1 MSKTLTL
8 ATITLIGEL
17 FYPLLKRVFF
27 RNNIEPMASI
37 KTENKLALSTFL
49 SQGAIVIFNFTLVYY
64 LRECGI
70 NSVGIG
76 VASSIYPTLYFLGCI
91 FMPKVLP
98 SINGKTRILMA
109 DIGMALSGI
118 ILTLIKNEALIMVD
132 LVFYGLF
139 QSLLWTNMET
149 WITGGKEGDELTSRL
164 TLFNFSWSFS
174 VGLATSFSGFVSE
187 YSTRLSIWSGCT
199 FFLISALLVA
209 LSGRSYDSKEKKEEV
224 IEIDNSSPLRFPSW
238 IGVLLVY
245 TGYSLVLTV
254 FPQYALD
261 NLGYS
266 ESITGNILLFRG
278 ISVTIAFLV
287 MQKNRAW
294 QKGVGPI
301 LLSQSLFALLT
312 FLILAFKSIPAYAV
326 LFALYGGVFAL
337 SYNLSIFHGAEGAKE
352 RHKRMV
358 IHEVL
363 LTIGTIVGSLVG
375 GFVYQ
380 YFSFKTLVLTITVIS
395 LSTVVTEYFVVFIKR
410 K

>member
-1 MSKTLTL
+1 
-8 ATITLIGEL
+8 
-17 FYPLLKRVFF
+17 
-27 RNNIEPMASI
+27 MAHF

-49 SQGAIVIFNFTLVYY
+49 SQGSIVIFNFTLVYY

-70 NSVGIG
+70 DSVGIG
-76 VASSIYPTLYFLGCI
+76 LASSIYPTLYFLGCI
-91 FMPKVLP
+91 FMPKLLP
-98 SINGKTRILMA
+98 SLKGKARILA
-109 DIGMALSGI
+109 ANIGMAFTGLV
-118 ILTLIKNEALIMVD
+118 LTFIKNEALIMTD

-149 WITGGKEGDELTSRL
+149 WITGGKEGGELTSRL

-187 YSTRLSIWSGCT
+187 YSTRLSIWSGCV

-209 LSGRSYDSKEKKEEV
+209 LSGRSYDSKKEKEEIV
-224 IEIDNSSPLRFPSW
+224 SEDHSSPLRFPSW
-238 IGVLLVY
+238 AGVLLVY

-254 FPQYALD
+254 FPQYAMD
-261 NLGYS
+261 TLGYS
-266 ESITGNILLFRG
+266 ESVTGNILLFRG
-278 ISVTIAFLV
+278 ISVTIAFLI
-287 MQKNRAW
+287 MQKARVW

-301 LLSQSLFALLT
+301 LGSQAFFAILT
-312 FLILAFKSIPAYAV
+312 FLMLFLRSIAAFAI
-326 LFALYGGVFAL
+326 LFALYGFVFAL
-337 SYNLSIFHGAEGAKE
+337 SYDLSIFHGAEGAKD

-363 LTIGTIVGSLVG
+363 LTLGTIIGSLVG

-380 YFSFKTLVLTITVIS
+380 YFSFKSLVLTISILSVVIVVIEALA
-395 LSTVVTEYFVVFIKR
+395 LSIKR

>member
-1 MSKTLTL
+1 MDSFNIPSRARHFTC
-8 ATITLIGEL
+8 
-17 FYPLLKRVFF
+17 FVLKIVFQ
-27 RNNIEPMASI
+27 RNNIKPMAHF

-49 SQGAIVIFNFTLVYY
+49 SQGSIVIFNFTLVYY

-70 NSVGIG
+70 DSVGIG
-76 VASSIYPTLYFLGCI
+76 LASSIYPTLYFLGCI
-91 FMPKVLP
+91 FMPKLLP
-98 SINGKTRILMA
+98 SLKGKARILA
-109 DIGMALSGI
+109 ANIGMALTGLV
-118 ILTLIKNEALIMVD
+118 LTFIKNEALIMTD

-187 YSTRLSIWSGCT
+187 YSTRLSIWSGCV

-209 LSGRSYDSKEKKEEV
+209 LSGRSYDSKKEKEEIV
-224 IEIDNSSPLRFPSW
+224 SEDHSSPLRFPSW
-238 IGVLLVY
+238 AGVLLVY

-254 FPQYALD
+254 FPQYAMD
-261 NLGYS
+261 TLGYS
-266 ESITGNILLFRG
+266 ESVTGNILLFRG
-278 ISVTIAFLV
+278 ISVTIAFLI
-287 MQKNRAW
+287 MQKARVW

-301 LLSQSLFALLT
+301 LGSQAFFAILT
-312 FLILAFKSIPAYAV
+312 FLMLFLRSVAAFAI
-326 LFALYGGVFAL
+326 LFALYGFVFAL
-337 SYNLSIFHGAEGAKE
+337 SYDLSIFHGAEGAKD

-363 LTIGTIVGSLVG
+363 LTLGTIIGSLVG

-380 YFSFKTLVLTITVIS
+380 YFSFKTLVLTISILSVVIVVIEALA
-395 LSTVVTEYFVVFIKR
+395 LSIKR
-410 K
+410 E

>member
-1 MSKTLTL
+1 
-8 ATITLIGEL
+8 
-17 FYPLLKRVFF
+17 
-27 RNNIEPMASI
+27 MAHF

-49 SQGAIVIFNFTLVYY
+49 SQGSIVIFNFTLVYY

-70 NSVGIG
+70 DSVGIG
-76 VASSIYPTLYFLGCI
+76 LASSIYPTLYFLGCI
-91 FMPKVLP
+91 FMPKLLP
-98 SINGKTRILMA
+98 SLKGKARILA
-109 DIGMALSGI
+109 ANIGMALTGLV
-118 ILTLIKNEALIMVD
+118 LTFIKNEALIMTD

-187 YSTRLSIWSGCT
+187 YSTRLSIWSGCV

-209 LSGRSYDSKEKKEEV
+209 LSGRSYDSKKEKEEIV
-224 IEIDNSSPLRFPSW
+224 SEDHSSPLRFPSW
-238 IGVLLVY
+238 AGVLLVY

-254 FPQYALD
+254 FPQYAMD
-261 NLGYS
+261 TLGYS
-266 ESITGNILLFRG
+266 ESVTGNILLFRG
-278 ISVTIAFLV
+278 ISVTIAFLI
-287 MQKNRAW
+287 MQKARVW

-301 LLSQSLFALLT
+301 LGSQAFFAILT
-312 FLILAFKSIPAYAV
+312 FLMLFLRSIADFAI
-326 LFALYGGVFAL
+326 LFALYGFVFAL
-337 SYNLSIFHGAEGAKE
+337 SYDLSIFPGAEGAKD

-363 LTIGTIVGSLVG
+363 LTLGTIIGSLVG

-380 YFSFKTLVLTITVIS
+380 YFSFKTLVLTISILSVVIVVIEALA
-395 LSTVVTEYFVVFIKR
+395 LSIKR
-410 K
+410 E

>member
-1 MSKTLTL
+1 
-8 ATITLIGEL
+8 
-17 FYPLLKRVFF
+17 
-27 RNNIEPMASI
+27 MAHF

-49 SQGAIVIFNFTLVYY
+49 SQGSIVIFNFTLVYY

-70 NSVGIG
+70 DSVGIG
-76 VASSIYPTLYFLGCI
+76 LASSIYPTLYFLGCI
-91 FMPKVLP
+91 FMPKFLP
-98 SINGKTRILMA
+98 SLNGKARILA
-109 DIGMALSGI
+109 ANIGMAFTGLV
-118 ILTLIKNEALIMVD
+118 LTFIKNEALIMTD

-187 YSTRLSIWSGCT
+187 YSTRLSIWSGCV

-209 LSGRSYDSKEKKEEV
+209 LSGRSYDSKKEKEEIV
-224 IEIDNSSPLRFPSW
+224 SEDHSSPLRFPSW
-238 IGVLLVY
+238 AGVLLVY

-254 FPQYALD
+254 FPQYAMD
-261 NLGYS
+261 TLGYS
-266 ESITGNILLFRG
+266 ESVTGNILLFRG
-278 ISVTIAFLV
+278 ISVTIAFLI
-287 MQKNRAW
+287 MQKARVW

-301 LLSQSLFALLT
+301 LGSQAFFAILT
-312 FLILAFKSIPAYAV
+312 FLMLFLRSIAAFAI
-326 LFALYGGVFAL
+326 LFALYGFVFAL
-337 SYNLSIFHGAEGAKE
+337 SYDLSIFHGAEGAKD

-363 LTIGTIVGSLVG
+363 LTIGTIIGSLVG

-380 YFSFKTLVLTITVIS
+380 YFSFKTLVLTISILSVVIVVIEALA
-395 LSTVVTEYFVVFIKR
+395 LSIKR
-410 K
+410 E

>member
-1 MSKTLTL
+1 
-8 ATITLIGEL
+8 
-17 FYPLLKRVFF
+17 
-27 RNNIEPMASI
+27 MAHF

-49 SQGAIVIFNFTLVYY
+49 SQGSIVIFNFTLVYY

-70 NSVGIG
+70 DSVGIG
-76 VASSIYPTLYFLGCI
+76 LASSIYPTLYFLGCI
-91 FMPKVLP
+91 FMPKLLP
-98 SINGKTRILMA
+98 SLKGKARILA
-109 DIGMALSGI
+109 ANIGMALTGLV
-118 ILTLIKNEALIMVD
+118 LTFIKNEALIMTD

-187 YSTRLSIWSGCT
+187 YSTRLSIWSGCV

-209 LSGRSYDSKEKKEEV
+209 LSGRSYDSKKEKEEIV
-224 IEIDNSSPLRFPSW
+224 SEDHSSPLRFPSW
-238 IGVLLVY
+238 AGVLLVY

-254 FPQYALD
+254 FPQYAMD
-261 NLGYS
+261 TLGYS
-266 ESITGNILLFRG
+266 ESVTGNILLFRG
-278 ISVTIAFLV
+278 ISVTIAFLI
-287 MQKNRAW
+287 MQKARVW

-301 LLSQSLFALLT
+301 LGSQAFFAILT
-312 FLILAFKSIPAYAV
+312 FLMLFLRSVAAFAI
-326 LFALYGGVFAL
+326 LFALYGFVFAL
-337 SYNLSIFHGAEGAKE
+337 SYDLSIFHGAEGAKD

-363 LTIGTIVGSLVG
+363 LTLGTIIGSLVG

-380 YFSFKTLVLTITVIS
+380 YFSFKTLVLTISILSVVIVVIEALA
-395 LSTVVTEYFVVFIKR
+395 LSIKR

>member
-1 MSKTLTL
+1 
-8 ATITLIGEL
+8 
-17 FYPLLKRVFF
+17 
-27 RNNIEPMASI
+27 MAHF

-49 SQGAIVIFNFTLVYY
+49 SQGSIVIFNFTLVYY

-70 NSVGIG
+70 DSVGIG
-76 VASSIYPTLYFLGCI
+76 LASSIYPTLYFLGCI
-91 FMPKVLP
+91 FMPKLLP
-98 SINGKTRILMA
+98 SLNGKARILA
-109 DIGMALSGI
+109 ANIGMAFTGLV
-118 ILTLIKNEALIMVD
+118 LTFIKNEALIMTD

-187 YSTRLSIWSGCT
+187 YSTRLSIWSGCV

-209 LSGRSYDSKEKKEEV
+209 LSGRSYDSKKEKEEIV
-224 IEIDNSSPLRFPSW
+224 SEDHSSPLRFPSW
-238 IGVLLVY
+238 AGVLLVY

-254 FPQYALD
+254 FPQYAMD
-261 NLGYS
+261 TLGYS
-266 ESITGNILLFRG
+266 ESVTGNILLFRG
-278 ISVTIAFLV
+278 ISVTIAFLI
-287 MQKNRAW
+287 MQKARVW

-301 LLSQSLFALLT
+301 LGSQAFFAILT
-312 FLILAFKSIPAYAV
+312 FLMLFLRSIAAFAI
-326 LFALYGGVFAL
+326 LFALYGFVFAL
-337 SYNLSIFHGAEGAKE
+337 SYDLSIFHGAEGAKD

-363 LTIGTIVGSLVG
+363 LTLGTIIGSLVG

-380 YFSFKTLVLTITVIS
+380 YFSFKTLVLTISILSMVIVVIEALA
-395 LSTVVTEYFVVFIKR
+395 LSIKR
-410 K
+410 E

>member
-1 MSKTLTL
+1 
-8 ATITLIGEL
+8 
-17 FYPLLKRVFF
+17 
-27 RNNIEPMASI
+27 MAHF

-49 SQGAIVIFNFTLVYY
+49 SQGSIVIFNFTLVYY

-70 NSVGIG
+70 DSVGIG
-76 VASSIYPTLYFLGCI
+76 LASSIYPTLYFLGCI
-91 FMPKVLP
+91 FMPKLLP
-98 SINGKTRILMA
+98 SLKGKARILA
-109 DIGMALSGI
+109 ANIGMAFTGLV
-118 ILTLIKNEALIMVD
+118 LTFIKNEALIMTD

-149 WITGGKEGDELTSRL
+149 WITGGKEGGELTSRL

-187 YSTRLSIWSGCT
+187 YSTRLSIWSGCV

-209 LSGRSYDSKEKKEEV
+209 LSGRSYDSKKEKEEIV
-224 IEIDNSSPLRFPSW
+224 SEDHSSPLRFPSW
-238 IGVLLVY
+238 AGVLLVY

-254 FPQYALD
+254 FPQYAMD
-261 NLGYS
+261 TLGYS
-266 ESITGNILLFRG
+266 ESVTGNILLFRG
-278 ISVTIAFLV
+278 ISVTIAFLI
-287 MQKNRAW
+287 MQKARVW

-301 LLSQSLFALLT
+301 LGSQAFFAILT
-312 FLILAFKSIPAYAV
+312 FLMLFLRSVAAFAI
-326 LFALYGGVFAL
+326 LFALYGFVFAL
-337 SYNLSIFHGAEGAKE
+337 SYDLSIFHGAEGAKD

-363 LTIGTIVGSLVG
+363 LTLGTIIGRLVG

-380 YFSFKTLVLTITVIS
+380 YFSFKTLVLTISILSVVIVVIEALA
-395 LSTVVTEYFVVFIKR
+395 LSIKR

>member
-1 MSKTLTL
+1 
-8 ATITLIGEL
+8 
-17 FYPLLKRVFF
+17 
-27 RNNIEPMASI
+27 MAHF

-49 SQGAIVIFNFTLVYY
+49 SQGSIVIFNFTLVYY

-70 NSVGIG
+70 DSVGIG
-76 VASSIYPTLYFLGCI
+76 LASSIYPTLYFLGCI
-91 FMPKVLP
+91 FMPKLLP
-98 SINGKTRILMA
+98 SLKGKARILA
-109 DIGMALSGI
+109 ANIGMAFTGLV
-118 ILTLIKNEALIMVD
+118 LTFIKNEALIMTD

-187 YSTRLSIWSGCT
+187 YSTRLSIWSGCI

-209 LSGRSYDSKEKKEEV
+209 LSGRSYDSKKEKEEIV
-224 IEIDNSSPLRFPSW
+224 SEDHSSPLRFPSW
-238 IGVLLVY
+238 AGVLLVY

-254 FPQYALD
+254 FPQYAMD
-261 NLGYS
+261 TLGYS
-266 ESITGNILLFRG
+266 ESVTGNILLFRG
-278 ISVTIAFLV
+278 ISVTIAFLI
-287 MQKNRAW
+287 MQKARVW

-301 LLSQSLFALLT
+301 LGSQAFFAILT
-312 FLILAFKSIPAYAV
+312 FLMLFLRSIAAFAI
-326 LFALYGGVFAL
+326 LFALYGFVFAL
-337 SYNLSIFHGAEGAKE
+337 SYDLSIFHGAEGAKD

-363 LTIGTIVGSLVG
+363 LTLGTIIGSLVG

-380 YFSFKTLVLTITVIS
+380 YFSFKTLVLTISILSVVIVVIEALA
-395 LSTVVTEYFVVFIKR
+395 LSIKR
-410 K
+410 E

>member
-1 MSKTLTL
+1 
-8 ATITLIGEL
+8 
-17 FYPLLKRVFF
+17 
-27 RNNIEPMASI
+27 MAHF

-49 SQGAIVIFNFTLVYY
+49 SQGSIVIFNFTLVYY

-70 NSVGIG
+70 DSVGIG
-76 VASSIYPTLYFLGCI
+76 FASSIYPTLYFLGCI
-91 FMPKVLP
+91 FMPKLLP
-98 SINGKTRILMA
+98 SLKGKARILA
-109 DIGMALSGI
+109 ANIGMAFTGLV
-118 ILTLIKNEALIMVD
+118 LTFIKNEALIMTD

-187 YSTRLSIWSGCT
+187 YSTRLSIWSGCV

-209 LSGRSYDSKEKKEEV
+209 LSGRSYDSKKEKEEIV
-224 IEIDNSSPLRFPSW
+224 SEDHSSPLRFPSW
-238 IGVLLVY
+238 AGVLLVY

-254 FPQYALD
+254 FPQYAMD
-261 NLGYS
+261 TLGYS
-266 ESITGNILLFRG
+266 ESVTGNILLFRG
-278 ISVTIAFLV
+278 ISVTIAFLI
-287 MQKNRAW
+287 MQKARVW

-301 LLSQSLFALLT
+301 LGSQAFFAILT
-312 FLILAFKSIPAYAV
+312 FLMLFLRSIAAFAI
-326 LFALYGGVFAL
+326 LFALYGFVFAL
-337 SYNLSIFHGAEGAKE
+337 SYDLSIFHGAEGAKD

-363 LTIGTIVGSLVG
+363 LTLGTIIGSLVG

-380 YFSFKTLVLTITVIS
+380 YFSFKTLVLTISILSMVIVVIEALA
-395 LSTVVTEYFVVFIKR
+395 LSIKR

>member
-1 MSKTLTL
+1 MDSFNIPSRARHFTC
-8 ATITLIGEL
+8 
-17 FYPLLKRVFF
+17 FVLKIVFQ
-27 RNNIEPMASI
+27 RNNIKPMAHF

-49 SQGAIVIFNFTLVYY
+49 SQGSIVIFNFTLVYY

-70 NSVGIG
+70 DSVGIG
-76 VASSIYPTLYFLGCI
+76 LASSIYPTLYFLGCI
-91 FMPKVLP
+91 FMPKLLP
-98 SINGKTRILMA
+98 SLNGKARILA
-109 DIGMALSGI
+109 ANIGMAFTGLV
-118 ILTLIKNEALIMVD
+118 LTFIKNEALIMTD

-187 YSTRLSIWSGCT
+187 YSTRLSIWSGCV

-209 LSGRSYDSKEKKEEV
+209 LSGRSYDSKKEKEEIV
-224 IEIDNSSPLRFPSW
+224 SEDHSSPLRFPSW
-238 IGVLLVY
+238 AGVLLVY

-254 FPQYALD
+254 FPQYAMD
-261 NLGYS
+261 TLGYS
-266 ESITGNILLFRG
+266 ESVTGNILLFRG
-278 ISVTIAFLV
+278 ISVTIAFLI
-287 MQKNRAW
+287 MQKARVW

-301 LLSQSLFALLT
+301 LGSQAFFAILT
-312 FLILAFKSIPAYAV
+312 FLMLFLRSIAAFAI
-326 LFALYGGVFAL
+326 LFALYGFVFAL
-337 SYNLSIFHGAEGAKE
+337 SYDLSIFHGAEGAKD

-363 LTIGTIVGSLVG
+363 LTIGTIIGSLVG

-380 YFSFKTLVLTITVIS
+380 YFSFKTLVLTISILSVVIVVIEALA
-395 LSTVVTEYFVVFIKR
+395 LSIKR

>member
-1 MSKTLTL
+1 
-8 ATITLIGEL
+8 
-17 FYPLLKRVFF
+17 
-27 RNNIEPMASI
+27 MAHF

-49 SQGAIVIFNFTLVYY
+49 SQGSIVIFNFTLVYY

-70 NSVGIG
+70 DSVGIG
-76 VASSIYPTLYFLGCI
+76 LASSIYPTLYFLGCI
-91 FMPKVLP
+91 FMPKLLP
-98 SINGKTRILMA
+98 SLKGKARILA
-109 DIGMALSGI
+109 ANIGMAFTGLV
-118 ILTLIKNEALIMVD
+118 LTFIKNETLIMTD

-187 YSTRLSIWSGCT
+187 YSTRLSIWSGCV

-209 LSGRSYDSKEKKEEV
+209 LSGRSYDFKKEKEEIV
-224 IEIDNSSPLRFPSW
+224 SEDHSSPLRFPSW
-238 IGVLLVY
+238 AGVLLVY

-254 FPQYALD
+254 FPQYAMD
-261 NLGYS
+261 TLGYS
-266 ESITGNILLFRG
+266 ESVTGNILLFRG
-278 ISVTIAFLV
+278 ISVTIAFLI
-287 MQKNRAW
+287 MQKARVW

-301 LLSQSLFALLT
+301 LGSQAFFAILT
-312 FLILAFKSIPAYAV
+312 FLMLFLRSIAAFAI
-326 LFALYGGVFAL
+326 LFALYGFVFAL
-337 SYNLSIFHGAEGAKE
+337 SYDLSIFHGAEGAKD

-363 LTIGTIVGSLVG
+363 LTIGTIIGSLVG

-380 YFSFKTLVLTITVIS
+380 YFSFKTLVLTISILSVVIVVIEALA
-395 LSTVVTEYFVVFIKR
+395 LSIKR

>member
-1 MSKTLTL
+1 
-8 ATITLIGEL
+8 
-17 FYPLLKRVFF
+17 
-27 RNNIEPMASI
+27 MALI
-37 KTENKLALSTFL
+37 KTEKKLALSSFL

-70 NSVGIG
+70 DSVGIG
-76 VASSIYPTLYFLGCI
+76 IASSIYPTLYFLGCI

-98 SINGKTRILMA
+98 QLNGKTRILIA
-109 DIGMALSGI
+109 DIGMALTGV
-118 ILTLIKNEALIMVD
+118 ILTLLRNEALIMLD

-149 WITGGKEGDELTSRL
+149 WITGGKEGGELTSRL

-187 YSTRLSIWSGCT
+187 YSTRLSIWSGCA
-199 FFLISALLVA
+199 FFIISALLVGLA
-209 LSGRSYDSKEKKEEV
+209 GKSYDSGEMKEKAI
-224 IEIDNSSPLRFPSW
+224 IEDHSSPLRFPSW
-238 IGVLLVY
+238 AGVFLVY

-278 ISVTIAFLV
+278 VSVTIAFLI
-287 MQKNRAW
+287 MQKVRLW
-294 QKGVGPI
+294 QKGVAPI
-301 LLSQSLFALLT
+301 LISQLLFSLLT
-312 FLILAFKSIPAYAV
+312 FLMLSFTSIPAFAL
-326 LFALYGGVFAL
+326 LFALYGAVFAL
-337 SYNLSIFHGAEGAKE
+337 SYNLSIFHGAEGAKD

-363 LTIGTIVGSLVG
+363 LTLGTIIGSLVG
-375 GFVYQ
+375 GYVYQ
-380 YFSFKTLVLTITVIS
+380 YFSFRTLVLTISIVSLFSVVIES
-395 LSTVVTEYFVVFIKR
+395 LSLIANR

>member
-1 MSKTLTL
+1 
-8 ATITLIGEL
+8 
-17 FYPLLKRVFF
+17 
-27 RNNIEPMASI
+27 MALI
-37 KTENKLALSTFL
+37 KTENKLALSSFL
-49 SQGAIVIFNFTLVYY
+49 SQGSIVIFNFTLVYY

-70 NSVGIG
+70 DSVGIG
-76 VASSIYPTLYFLGCI
+76 IASSIYPTLYFLGCI

-98 SINGKTRILMA
+98 CMNGKMRILMA
-109 DIGMALSGI
+109 DIGMALTGV
-118 ILTLIKNEALIMVD
+118 ILTFLRNEALIMID

-149 WITGGKEGDELTSRL
+149 WITGGKEGGELTSRL

-187 YSTRLSIWSGCT
+187 YSTRLSIWSGCL

-209 LSGRSYDSKEKKEEV
+209 SSGKSYDSKEKKENV
-224 IEIDNSSPLRFPSW
+224 IEVDYSSPLRFPSW

-261 NLGYS
+261 NLEYS

-278 ISVTIAFLV
+278 ISVTVAFLV
-287 MQKNRAW
+287 MQKVRAW

-301 LLSQSLFALLT
+301 ILSQVVFALLT
-312 FLILAFKSIPAYAV
+312 FLLLAFKSIPAYAL
-326 LFALYGGVFAL
+326 LFALYGAVFAL

-395 LSTVVTEYFVVFIKR
+395 LFTVVFESLVLVIKR

>member
-1 MSKTLTL
+1 
-8 ATITLIGEL
+8 
-17 FYPLLKRVFF
+17 
-27 RNNIEPMASI
+27 MAHF

-49 SQGAIVIFNFTLVYY
+49 SQGSIVIFNFTLVYY

-70 NSVGIG
+70 DSVGIG
-76 VASSIYPTLYFLGCI
+76 LASSIYPTLYFLGCI
-91 FMPKVLP
+91 FMPKLLP
-98 SINGKTRILMA
+98 SLKGKARILA
-109 DIGMALSGI
+109 ANIGMAFTGLV
-118 ILTLIKNEALIMVD
+118 LTFIKNEALIMTD

-149 WITGGKEGDELTSRL
+149 WITGGKEGGELTSRL

-187 YSTRLSIWSGCT
+187 YSTRLSIWSGCV

-209 LSGRSYDSKEKKEEV
+209 LSGRSYDSKKEKEEIV
-224 IEIDNSSPLRFPSW
+224 SEDHSSPLRFPSW
-238 IGVLLVY
+238 AGVLLVY

-254 FPQYALD
+254 FPQYAMD
-261 NLGYS
+261 TLGYS
-266 ESITGNILLFRG
+266 ESVTGNILLFRG
-278 ISVTIAFLV
+278 ISVTIAFLI
-287 MQKNRAW
+287 MQKARVW

-301 LLSQSLFALLT
+301 LGSQAFFAILT
-312 FLILAFKSIPAYAV
+312 FLMLFLRSVAAFAI
-326 LFALYGGVFAL
+326 LFALYGFVFAL
-337 SYNLSIFHGAEGAKE
+337 SYDLSIFHGAEGAKD

-363 LTIGTIVGSLVG
+363 LTLGTIIGSLVG

-380 YFSFKTLVLTITVIS
+380 YFSFKTLVLTISILSVVIVVIEALA
-395 LSTVVTEYFVVFIKR
+395 LSIKR

>member
-1 MSKTLTL
+1 
-8 ATITLIGEL
+8 
-17 FYPLLKRVFF
+17 
-27 RNNIEPMASI
+27 MAHF

-49 SQGAIVIFNFTLVYY
+49 SQGSIVIFNFTLVYY

-70 NSVGIG
+70 DSVGIG
-76 VASSIYPTLYFLGCI
+76 LASSIYPTLYFLGCI
-91 FMPKVLP
+91 FMPKLLP
-98 SINGKTRILMA
+98 SLKGKARILA
-109 DIGMALSGI
+109 ANIGMAFTGLV
-118 ILTLIKNEALIMVD
+118 LTFIKNEALIMTD

-187 YSTRLSIWSGCT
+187 YSTRLSIWSGCI

-209 LSGRSYDSKEKKEEV
+209 LSGRSYDSKKEKEEIV
-224 IEIDNSSPLRFPSW
+224 SEDHSSPLRFPSW
-238 IGVLLVY
+238 AGVLLVY

-254 FPQYALD
+254 FPQYAMD
-261 NLGYS
+261 TLGYS
-266 ESITGNILLFRG
+266 ESVTGNILLFRG
-278 ISVTIAFLV
+278 ISVTIAFLI
-287 MQKNRAW
+287 MQKARVW

-301 LLSQSLFALLT
+301 LGSQAFFAILT
-312 FLILAFKSIPAYAV
+312 FLMLFLRSIAAFAI
-326 LFALYGGVFAL
+326 LFALYGFVFAL
-337 SYNLSIFHGAEGAKE
+337 SYDLSIFHGAEGAKD

-363 LTIGTIVGSLVG
+363 LTLGTIIGSLVG

-380 YFSFKTLVLTITVIS
+380 YFSFKTLVLTISILSMVIVVIEALA
-395 LSTVVTEYFVVFIKR
+395 LSIKR

>member
-1 MSKTLTL
+1 
-8 ATITLIGEL
+8 
-17 FYPLLKRVFF
+17 
-27 RNNIEPMASI
+27 MAHF

-49 SQGAIVIFNFTLVYY
+49 SQGSIVIFNFTLVYY

-70 NSVGIG
+70 DSVGIG
-76 VASSIYPTLYFLGCI
+76 LASSIYPTLYFLGCI
-91 FMPKVLP
+91 FMPKFLP
-98 SINGKTRILMA
+98 SLNGKARILA
-109 DIGMALSGI
+109 ANIGMAFTGLV
-118 ILTLIKNEALIMVD
+118 LTFIKNEALIMTD

-187 YSTRLSIWSGCT
+187 YSTRLSIWSGCI

-209 LSGRSYDSKEKKEEV
+209 LSGRSYDSKKEKEEIV
-224 IEIDNSSPLRFPSW
+224 SEDHSSPLRFPSW
-238 IGVLLVY
+238 AGVLLVY

-254 FPQYALD
+254 FPQYAMD
-261 NLGYS
+261 TLGYS
-266 ESITGNILLFRG
+266 ESVTGNILLFRG
-278 ISVTIAFLV
+278 ISVTIAFLI
-287 MQKNRAW
+287 MQKVRVW

-301 LLSQSLFALLT
+301 LGSQAFFAILT
-312 FLILAFKSIPAYAV
+312 FLMLFLRSIAAFAI
-326 LFALYGGVFAL
+326 LFALYGFVFAL
-337 SYNLSIFHGAEGAKE
+337 SYDLSIFHGAEGAKD

-363 LTIGTIVGSLVG
+363 LTLGTIIGSLVG

-380 YFSFKTLVLTITVIS
+380 YFSFKTLVLTISILSVVIVVIEALT
-395 LSTVVTEYFVVFIKR
+395 LSIKR

>member
-1 MSKTLTL
+1 
-8 ATITLIGEL
+8 
-17 FYPLLKRVFF
+17 
-27 RNNIEPMASI
+27 MAHF

-49 SQGAIVIFNFTLVYY
+49 SQGSIVIFNFTLVYY

-70 NSVGIG
+70 DSVGIG
-76 VASSIYPTLYFLGCI
+76 LASSIYPTLYFLGCI
-91 FMPKVLP
+91 FMPKFLP
-98 SINGKTRILMA
+98 SLKGKARILA
-109 DIGMALSGI
+109 ANIGMAFTGLV
-118 ILTLIKNEALIMVD
+118 LTFIKNEALIMTD

-187 YSTRLSIWSGCT
+187 YSTRLSIWSGCV

-209 LSGRSYDSKEKKEEV
+209 LSGRSYDSKKEKEEIV
-224 IEIDNSSPLRFPSW
+224 SEDHSSPLRFPSW
-238 IGVLLVY
+238 AGVLLVY

-254 FPQYALD
+254 FPQYAMD
-261 NLGYS
+261 TLGYS
-266 ESITGNILLFRG
+266 ESVTGNILLFRG
-278 ISVTIAFLV
+278 ISVTIAFLI
-287 MQKNRAW
+287 MQKARVW

-301 LLSQSLFALLT
+301 LGSQAFFAILT
-312 FLILAFKSIPAYAV
+312 FLMLFLRSVAAFAI
-326 LFALYGGVFAL
+326 LFALYGFVFAL
-337 SYNLSIFHGAEGAKE
+337 SYDLSIFHGAEGAKD

-363 LTIGTIVGSLVG
+363 LTLGTIIGSLVG

-380 YFSFKTLVLTITVIS
+380 YFSFKTLVLTISILSVVIVVIEALA
-395 LSTVVTEYFVVFIKR
+395 LSIKR
-410 K
+410 E

>member
-1 MSKTLTL
+1 MDSFNIPSRARHFTC
-8 ATITLIGEL
+8 
-17 FYPLLKRVFF
+17 FVLKIVFQ
-27 RNNIEPMASI
+27 RNNIKPMAHF

-49 SQGAIVIFNFTLVYY
+49 SQGSIVIFNFTLVYY

-70 NSVGIG
+70 DSVGIG
-76 VASSIYPTLYFLGCI
+76 LASSIYPTLYFLGCI
-91 FMPKVLP
+91 FMPKLLP
-98 SINGKTRILMA
+98 SLKGKARILA
-109 DIGMALSGI
+109 ANIGMALTGLV
-118 ILTLIKNEALIMVD
+118 LTFIKNEALIMTD

-187 YSTRLSIWSGCT
+187 YSTRLSIWSGCV

-209 LSGRSYDSKEKKEEV
+209 LSGRSYDSKKEKEEIV
-224 IEIDNSSPLRFPSW
+224 AEDHSSPLRFPSW
-238 IGVLLVY
+238 AGVLLVY

-254 FPQYALD
+254 FPQYAMD
-261 NLGYS
+261 TLGYS
-266 ESITGNILLFRG
+266 ESVTGNILLFRG
-278 ISVTIAFLV
+278 ISVTIAFLI
-287 MQKNRAW
+287 MQKARVW

-301 LLSQSLFALLT
+301 LGSQAFFAILT
-312 FLILAFKSIPAYAV
+312 FLMLFLRSVAAFAI
-326 LFALYGGVFAL
+326 LFALYGFVFAL
-337 SYNLSIFHGAEGAKE
+337 SYDLSIFHGAEGAKD

-363 LTIGTIVGSLVG
+363 LTLGTIIGSLVG

-380 YFSFKTLVLTITVIS
+380 YFSFKTLVLTISILSVVIVVIEALA
-395 LSTVVTEYFVVFIKR
+395 LSIKR
-410 K
+410 E

>member
-1 MSKTLTL
+1 
-8 ATITLIGEL
+8 
-17 FYPLLKRVFF
+17 
-27 RNNIEPMASI
+27 MALI
-37 KTENKLALSTFL
+37 KTENRLALSSFL
-49 SQGAIVIFNFTLVYY
+49 SQGSIVIFNFTLVYY

-70 NSVGIG
+70 DSVGIG
-76 VASSIYPTLYFLGCI
+76 IASSIYPTLYFLGCI

-98 SINGKTRILMA
+98 CMNGKTRILMA
-109 DIGMALSGI
+109 DIGMALTGV
-118 ILTLIKNEALIMVD
+118 ILTFLRNEALIMID

-149 WITGGKEGDELTSRL
+149 WITGGKEGGELTSRL

-187 YSTRLSIWSGCT
+187 YSTRLSIWSGCL

-209 LSGRSYDSKEKKEEV
+209 SSGKSYDSKEKKENV
-224 IEIDNSSPLRFPSW
+224 IEVDNSSPLRFPSW

-278 ISVTIAFLV
+278 ISVTVAFLV
-287 MQKNRAW
+287 MQKVRAW

-301 LLSQSLFALLT
+301 ILSQVVFALLT
-312 FLILAFKSIPAYAV
+312 FLLLAFKSIPAYAL
-326 LFALYGGVFAL
+326 LFALYGAVFAL

-352 RHKRMV
+352 RPKRMV

-380 YFSFKTLVLTITVIS
+380 FFSFKTLVLTITVIS
-395 LSTVVTEYFVVFIKR
+395 LFTVVFESLVLVIKR

>member
-1 MSKTLTL
+1 MDSFNIPSRARHFTC
-8 ATITLIGEL
+8 
-17 FYPLLKRVFF
+17 FVLKIVFQ
-27 RNNIEPMASI
+27 RNNIKPMAHF

-49 SQGAIVIFNFTLVYY
+49 SQGSIVIFNFTLVYY

-70 NSVGIG
+70 DSVGIG
-76 VASSIYPTLYFLGCI
+76 LASSIYPTLYFLGCI
-91 FMPKVLP
+91 FMPKLLP
-98 SINGKTRILMA
+98 SLKGKARILA
-109 DIGMALSGI
+109 ANIGMAFTGLV
-118 ILTLIKNEALIMVD
+118 LTFIKNEALIMTD

-149 WITGGKEGDELTSRL
+149 WITGGKEGGELTSRL

-187 YSTRLSIWSGCT
+187 YSTRLSIWSGCV

-209 LSGRSYDSKEKKEEV
+209 LSGRSYDSKKEKEEIV
-224 IEIDNSSPLRFPSW
+224 SEDHSSPLRFPSW
-238 IGVLLVY
+238 AGVLLVY

-254 FPQYALD
+254 FPQYAMD
-261 NLGYS
+261 TLGYS
-266 ESITGNILLFRG
+266 ESVTGNILLFRG
-278 ISVTIAFLV
+278 ISVTIAFLIMEKARV
-287 MQKNRAW
+287 W

-301 LLSQSLFALLT
+301 LGSQAFFAILT
-312 FLILAFKSIPAYAV
+312 FLMLFLRSVAAFAI
-326 LFALYGGVFAL
+326 LFALYGFVFAL
-337 SYNLSIFHGAEGAKE
+337 SYDLSIFHGAEGAKD

-363 LTIGTIVGSLVG
+363 LTLGTIIGSLVG

-380 YFSFKTLVLTITVIS
+380 YFSFKTLVLTISILSMVIVVIEALA
-395 LSTVVTEYFVVFIKR
+395 LSIKR

>member
-1 MSKTLTL
+1 
-8 ATITLIGEL
+8 
-17 FYPLLKRVFF
+17 
-27 RNNIEPMASI
+27 MALI
-37 KTENKLALSTFL
+37 KTENKLALSSFL
-49 SQGAIVIFNFTLVYY
+49 SQGSIVIFNFTLVYY

-70 NSVGIG
+70 DSVGIG
-76 VASSIYPTLYFLGCI
+76 IASSIYPTLYFLGCI

-98 SINGKTRILMA
+98 CMNGKTRILMA
-109 DIGMALSGI
+109 DIGMALTGV
-118 ILTLIKNEALIMVD
+118 ILTFLRNEALIMID

-149 WITGGKEGDELTSRL
+149 WITGGKEGGELTSRL

-187 YSTRLSIWSGCT
+187 YSTRLSIWSGCL

-209 LSGRSYDSKEKKEEV
+209 SSGKSYDSKEKKEDV
-224 IEIDNSSPLRFPSW
+224 IEVDYSSPLRFPSW

-266 ESITGNILLFRG
+266 ESIPGNILLFRG
-278 ISVTIAFLV
+278 ISVTVAFLV
-287 MQKNRAW
+287 MQKVRAW

-301 LLSQSLFALLT
+301 ILSQVVFALLT
-312 FLILAFKSIPAYAV
+312 FLLLAFKSITAYAL
-326 LFALYGGVFAL
+326 LFALYGAVFAL

-380 YFSFKTLVLTITVIS
+380 FFSFKTLVLTITVIS
-395 LSTVVTEYFVVFIKR
+395 LFTVVFESLVLVIKR

>member
-1 MSKTLTL
+1 
-8 ATITLIGEL
+8 
-17 FYPLLKRVFF
+17 
-27 RNNIEPMASI
+27 MAHF
-37 KTENKLALSTFL
+37 KTENKLALPTFL
-49 SQGAIVIFNFTLVYY
+49 SQGSIVIFNFTLVYY

-70 NSVGIG
+70 DSVGIG
-76 VASSIYPTLYFLGCI
+76 LASSIYPTLYFLGCI
-91 FMPKVLP
+91 FMPKLLP
-98 SINGKTRILMA
+98 SLKGKARILA
-109 DIGMALSGI
+109 ANIGMAFTGLV
-118 ILTLIKNEALIMVD
+118 LTFIKNEALIMTD

-187 YSTRLSIWSGCT
+187 YSTRLSIWSGCV

-209 LSGRSYDSKEKKEEV
+209 LSGRSYDFKKEKEEIV
-224 IEIDNSSPLRFPSW
+224 SEDHSSPLRFPSW
-238 IGVLLVY
+238 AGVLLVY

-254 FPQYALD
+254 FPQYAMD
-261 NLGYS
+261 TLGYS
-266 ESITGNILLFRG
+266 ESVTGNILLFRG
-278 ISVTIAFLV
+278 ISVTIAFLI
-287 MQKNRAW
+287 MQKARVW

-301 LLSQSLFALLT
+301 LGSQAFFAILT
-312 FLILAFKSIPAYAV
+312 FLMLFLRSVAAFAI
-326 LFALYGGVFAL
+326 LFALYGFVFAL
-337 SYNLSIFHGAEGAKE
+337 SYDLSLFHGAEGAKD

-363 LTIGTIVGSLVG
+363 LTLGTIIGSLVG

-380 YFSFKTLVLTITVIS
+380 YFSFKTLVLTISILSVVIVVIEALA
-395 LSTVVTEYFVVFIKR
+395 LSIKR

>member
-1 MSKTLTL
+1 
-8 ATITLIGEL
+8 
-17 FYPLLKRVFF
+17 
-27 RNNIEPMASI
+27 MAHF

-49 SQGAIVIFNFTLVYY
+49 SQGSIVIFNFTLVYY

-70 NSVGIG
+70 DSVGIG
-76 VASSIYPTLYFLGCI
+76 LASSIYPTLYFLGCI
-91 FMPKVLP
+91 FMPKFLP
-98 SINGKTRILMA
+98 SLNGKARILA
-109 DIGMALSGI
+109 ANIGMALTGLV
-118 ILTLIKNEALIMVD
+118 LTFIKNEALIMTD

-187 YSTRLSIWSGCT
+187 YSTRLSIWSGCV

-209 LSGRSYDSKEKKEEV
+209 LSGRSYDSKKEKEEIV
-224 IEIDNSSPLRFPSW
+224 SEDHSSPLRFPSW
-238 IGVLLVY
+238 AGVLLVY

-254 FPQYALD
+254 FPQYAMD
-261 NLGYS
+261 TLGYS
-266 ESITGNILLFRG
+266 ESVTGNILLFRG
-278 ISVTIAFLV
+278 ISVTIAFLI
-287 MQKNRAW
+287 MQKARVW

-301 LLSQSLFALLT
+301 LGSQAFFAILT
-312 FLILAFKSIPAYAV
+312 FLMLFLRSIAAFAI
-326 LFALYGGVFAL
+326 LFALYGFVFAL
-337 SYNLSIFHGAEGAKE
+337 SYDLSIFHGAEGAKD

-363 LTIGTIVGSLVG
+363 LTLGTIIGSLVG

-380 YFSFKTLVLTITVIS
+380 YFSFKTLVLTISILSVVIVVIEALA
-395 LSTVVTEYFVVFIKR
+395 LSIKR

>member
-1 MSKTLTL
+1 
-8 ATITLIGEL
+8 
-17 FYPLLKRVFF
+17 
-27 RNNIEPMASI
+27 MAHF

-49 SQGAIVIFNFTLVYY
+49 SQGSIVIFNFTLVYY

-70 NSVGIG
+70 DSVGIG
-76 VASSIYPTLYFLGCI
+76 LASSIYPTLYFLGCI
-91 FMPKVLP
+91 FMPKLLP
-98 SINGKTRILMA
+98 SLKGKARILA
-109 DIGMALSGI
+109 ANIGMAFTGLV
-118 ILTLIKNEALIMVD
+118 LTFIKNEALIMTD

-187 YSTRLSIWSGCT
+187 YSTRLSIWSGCV

-209 LSGRSYDSKEKKEEV
+209 LSGRSYDSKKEKD
-224 IEIDNSSPLRFPSW
+224 EIVSEDHSSPLRFPSW
-238 IGVLLVY
+238 AGVLLVY

-254 FPQYALD
+254 FPQYAMD
-261 NLGYS
+261 TLGYS
-266 ESITGNILLFRG
+266 ESVTGNILLFRG
-278 ISVTIAFLV
+278 ISVTIAFLI
-287 MQKNRAW
+287 MQKARVW

-301 LLSQSLFALLT
+301 LGSQAFFAILT
-312 FLILAFKSIPAYAV
+312 FLMLFLRSVAAFAI
-326 LFALYGGVFAL
+326 LFALYGFVFAL
-337 SYNLSIFHGAEGAKE
+337 SYDLSIFHGAEGAKD

-363 LTIGTIVGSLVG
+363 LTLGTIIGSLVG

-380 YFSFKTLVLTITVIS
+380 YFSFKTLVLTISILSVVIVVIEALA
-395 LSTVVTEYFVVFIKR
+395 LSIKR

>member
-1 MSKTLTL
+1 
-8 ATITLIGEL
+8 
-17 FYPLLKRVFF
+17 
-27 RNNIEPMASI
+27 MAHF

-49 SQGAIVIFNFTLVYY
+49 SQGSIVIFNFTLVYY

-70 NSVGIG
+70 DSVGIG
-76 VASSIYPTLYFLGCI
+76 LASSIYPTLYFLGCI
-91 FMPKVLP
+91 FMPKLLP
-98 SINGKTRILMA
+98 SLKGKARILA
-109 DIGMALSGI
+109 ANIGMAFTGLV
-118 ILTLIKNEALIMVD
+118 LTFIKNEALIMTD

-187 YSTRLSIWSGCT
+187 YSTRLSIWSGCV

-209 LSGRSYDSKEKKEEV
+209 LSGRSYDSKKEKEEIV
-224 IEIDNSSPLRFPSW
+224 SEDHSSPLRFPSW
-238 IGVLLVY
+238 AGVLLVY

-254 FPQYALD
+254 FPQYAMD
-261 NLGYS
+261 TLGYS
-266 ESITGNILLFRG
+266 ESVTGNILLFRG
-278 ISVTIAFLV
+278 ISVTIAFLIMEKV
-287 MQKNRAW
+287 RVW

-301 LLSQSLFALLT
+301 LGSQAFFAILT
-312 FLILAFKSIPAYAV
+312 FLMLFLRSVAAFAI
-326 LFALYGGVFAL
+326 LFALYGFVFAL
-337 SYNLSIFHGAEGAKE
+337 SYDLSIFHGAEGAKD

-363 LTIGTIVGSLVG
+363 LTLGTIIGSLVG

-380 YFSFKTLVLTITVIS
+380 YFSFKTLVLTISILSMVIVVIEALA
-395 LSTVVTEYFVVFIKR
+395 LSIKR
-410 K
+410 E

>member
-1 MSKTLTL
+1 MDSFNIPSRARHFTC
-8 ATITLIGEL
+8 
-17 FYPLLKRVFF
+17 FVLKIVFQ
-27 RNNIEPMASI
+27 RNNIKPMAHF

-49 SQGAIVIFNFTLVYY
+49 SQGSIVIFNFTLVYY

-70 NSVGIG
+70 DSVGIG
-76 VASSIYPTLYFLGCI
+76 LASSIYPTLYFLGCI
-91 FMPKVLP
+91 FMPKLLP
-98 SINGKTRILMA
+98 SLKGKARILA
-109 DIGMALSGI
+109 ANIGMAFTGLV
-118 ILTLIKNEALIMVD
+118 LTFIKNEAMIMTD

-149 WITGGKEGDELTSRL
+149 WITGGKEGGELTSRL

-187 YSTRLSIWSGCT
+187 YSTRLSIWSGCV

-209 LSGRSYDSKEKKEEV
+209 LSGRSYDSKKEKEEV
-224 IEIDNSSPLRFPSW
+224 VSEDHSSPLRFPSW
-238 IGVLLVY
+238 AGVLLVY

-254 FPQYALD
+254 FPQYAMD
-261 NLGYS
+261 TLGYS
-266 ESITGNILLFRG
+266 ESVTGNILLFRG
-278 ISVTIAFLV
+278 ISVTIAFLI
-287 MQKNRAW
+287 MQKARVW

-301 LLSQSLFALLT
+301 LGSQAFFAILT
-312 FLILAFKSIPAYAV
+312 FLMLFLRSIAAFAI
-326 LFALYGGVFAL
+326 LFALYGFVFAL
-337 SYNLSIFHGAEGAKE
+337 SYDLSIFHGAEGAKD

-363 LTIGTIVGSLVG
+363 LTLGTIIGSLVG

-380 YFSFKTLVLTITVIS
+380 YFSFKTLVLTISILSVVIVVIEALA
-395 LSTVVTEYFVVFIKR
+395 LSIKR